1 MHLEVVMELTSKAFL
16 ATLDRFIARRG
27 IPTEIFSDNGSN
39 FIGAQAELKKMFQIA
54 QDSSNASLI
63 QWAFI
68 KGIQWHFSLGL
79 APHFGGLWEAAVCI
93 MKTLLRK
100 TMGEHV
106 LRWDELLTVLT
117 SAEAVINSR
126 PIAIIDTPPM
136 DGVNPLTPGHF
147 LTGTPLCALPSVQD
161 KQSKITSLRRWNLL
175 QKLQSEFWNSWKSN
189 YLMKLNRRTKWKRI
203 SHNLT
208 VGDVVL
214 IKDDDTFQRCW
225 PMGRIV
231 KEYPGSDGLVM

>member
-1 MHLEVVMELTSKAFL
+1 MHLEVVMELTSKVFL

-68 KGIQWHFSLGL
+68 KGIQWQFSPGR
-79 APHFGGLWEAAVCI
+79 APHFGGLLEAAVCS

-117 SAEAVINSR
+117 SAEAVMNSR
-126 PIAIIDTPPM
+126 PIAIIDTLPM

-147 LTGTPLCALPSVQD
+147 VTGTPLCALPSVQD
-161 KQSKITSLRRWNLL
+161 KQSKITSLRRWNLV
-175 QKLQSEFWNSWKSN
+175 QKLQSELWNRRKSN
-189 YLMKLNRRTKWKRI
+189 ILCK
-203 SHNLT
+203 
-208 VGDVVL
+208 
-214 IKDDDTFQRCW
+214 
-225 PMGRIV
+225 
-231 KEYPGSDGLVM
+231 